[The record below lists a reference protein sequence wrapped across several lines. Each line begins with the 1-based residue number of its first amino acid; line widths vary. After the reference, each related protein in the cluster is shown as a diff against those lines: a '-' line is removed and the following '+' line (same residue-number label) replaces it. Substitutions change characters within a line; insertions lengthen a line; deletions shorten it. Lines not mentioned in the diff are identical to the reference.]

1 MTSNEIRKERDSL
14 VSVTNQIGR
23 RLLTFN
29 PEYISHDMTGD
40 SSIFFQTSINDKNIY
55 LEIFIDH
62 DPTDNIE
69 AVIIIYQ
76 NKKCILLDG
85 GTIESAFSHIKNIA

>member
-1 MTSNEIRKERDSL
+1 MTNEEIKKERDSL
-14 VSVTNQIGR
+14 VAKTKQIEGI
-23 RLLTFN
+23 LLTFN
-29 PEYISHDMTGD
+29 PKYITYDLTGD